1 MLYNLKLFFRQF
13 VFANVFWIL
22 ACTLFILIR
31 FLAYGEDQGEIY
43 ANPKNQVPI
52 TEWIHYGLIAG
63 IMVGV
68 SYAII
73 EFLFEK
79 FITKNIYL
87 GLAVIFKIFLYI
99 FVLIFTLTF
108 VLRLIELEMDIDLP
122 NQRGWW
128 IDNTIF
134 WLASSYFFITS
145 FLFLFIKIANE
156 KFGKGVLFNMLIGK
170 YRKPTEEDRI
180 FMFLD
185 LKASTTIAEKMGHN
199 KYSQLL
205 QDCFFDLNKIVD
217 RYSGEIYQYVGDE
230 AVISWPIKKGL
241 RHNNCIALYFAFRK
255 LLKKRQKYYN
265 RNYGLL
271 PFFKAGLHGG
281 RLIITEVGVVKK
293 ELAFHGDVI
302 NTTARIQ
309 DECNK
314 YNESLLIS
322 ESLLKEVYFKS
333 KYLINEIGN
342 LELKGKKESIK
353 VFAINEK

>member
-1 MLYNLKLFFRQF
+1 MLYNLKLFFKQL
-13 VFANVFWIL
+13 VFANIFWIF

-31 FLAYGEDQGEIY
+31 FLAYGEDQGEVLV
-43 ANPKNQVPI
+43 NPNNQVPI
-52 TEWIHYGLIAG
+52 TEWIHYGLITG
-63 IMVGV
+63 VIVGV
-68 SYAII
+68 LYAII

-87 GLAVIFKIFLYI
+87 GIAVIVKIGLYLVI
-99 FVLIFTLTF
+99 MIFTLTF
-108 VLRLIELEMDIDLP
+108 ILRLIEIDMDLDLK

-128 IDNTIF
+128 VDNPLF
-134 WLASSYFFITS
+134 WLATSYFFIAS
-145 FLFLFIKIANE
+145 FLFLFIKMATE

-170 YRKPTEEDRI
+170 YRKPTEEERI

-185 LKASTTIAEKMGHN
+185 LKSSTAIAEEMGHY

-205 QDCFFDLNKIVD
+205 QDCFFDLNKLID
-217 RYSGEIYQYVGDE
+217 RFDAEIYQYVGDE
-230 AVISWPIKKGL
+230 AVISWPVEKGL
-241 RHNNCIALYFAFRK
+241 KKSNCIALYFAF
-255 LLKKRQKYYN
+255 KKALNKRSKYYKN
-265 RNYGLL
+265 NYGLV

-281 RLIITEVGVVKK
+281 KLIIAEVGVVKK

-314 YNESLLIS
+314 YGESLLIS
-322 ESLLKEVYFKS
+322 ESLLSDVWFKT
-333 KYLINEIGN
+333 KYDIKEIGD
-342 LELKGKKESIK
+342 LDLKGKQEQIK